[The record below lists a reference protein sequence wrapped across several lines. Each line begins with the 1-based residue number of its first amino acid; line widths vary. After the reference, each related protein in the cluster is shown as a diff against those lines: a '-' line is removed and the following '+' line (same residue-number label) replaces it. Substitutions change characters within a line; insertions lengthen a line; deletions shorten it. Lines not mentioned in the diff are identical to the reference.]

1 MQRLVPDWSNF
12 YEKIAYF
19 YKICYYTKTQISDH
33 LTGHIV
39 AGQSLLNRNLLD
51 LDYGRVLFMDI
62 QVTNQAVKDIACDAL
77 VVGAVRKRVGQQKSV
92 GLLKTTE
99 QVDSL
104 LGGLISDVC
113 KNGEFQGQPGELVT
127 IHTMGM
133 LAAKRVVVVGLGTQ
147 EKLSVLVLQRASAT
161 AARHLQST
169 GAREI
174 VLALDWEEMDVDLAQ
189 GVQAEVEGALLGLY
203 MFRKYQSAHLNGNG
217 QGVKQ
222 IRLLVS
228 DVNDTTI
235 NEAVHRGIAL
245 AEATNFARDLVNEPP
260 NVLTPTEL
268 ANRACAMAKQFGLE
282 YEVLDLPEME
292 KLGMGGLLGVSRGS
306 TEPPKFII
314 LRYRGAPQSAD
325 KGMALVGKGITF
337 DSGGVSL
344 KTGEGMQNMKTDMA
358 GAAAVICAMQ
368 AIAALKPAINVTALV
383 PTTENMPSG
392 SSYHPG
398 DILRLM
404 NGKTIEIINTDAE
417 GRLVLAD
424 ALSYAAK
431 EGLSPIID
439 VATLTG
445 GISIALGPVMSG
457 LFCNDAEL
465 CDEILA
471 AGKAA
476 GEKFWPMP
484 LDEEYSELI
493 ASDIADI
500 KQTGGK
506 KASPINAAKIL
517 EHFVDDAKWAHLD
530 IAGTAY
536 IDGKKPYQEKGAT
549 GFAVRTLAELA
560 LQRAE

>member
-1 MQRLVPDWSNF
+1 
-12 YEKIAYF
+12 
-19 YKICYYTKTQISDH
+19 
-33 LTGHIV
+33 
-39 AGQSLLNRNLLD
+39 
-51 LDYGRVLFMDI
+51 MDI
-62 QVTNQAVKDIACDAL
+62 RVTNQVVKDMVCDVL
-77 VVGAVRKRVGQQKSV
+77 VVGAIRKRVEQQATGV
-92 GLLKTTE
+92 ELLKITQE
-99 QVDSL
+99 VDGVLS
-104 LGGLISDVC
+104 GLISEACTD
-113 KNGEFQGQPGELVT
+113 GEFRGQPGELM
-127 IHTMGM
+127 TMHPMGK
-133 LAAKRVVVVGLGTQ
+133 LAVKRVVVVGLGPQ
-147 EKLSVLVLQRASAT
+147 EKLSLQVIQRASAT
-161 AARHLQST
+161 AARYLQST
-169 GAREI
+169 GAQQI
-174 VLALDWEEMDVDLAQ
+174 VLALDWEDTGIDPAQ

-203 MFRKYQSAHLNGNG
+203 TFRKYQSAHLNGNG
-217 QGVKQ
+217 KGVKQ
-222 IRLLVS
+222 VRLLV
-228 DVNDTTI
+228 NDADDTAI
-235 NEAVHRGIAL
+235 HAAVQRGIAL

-282 YEVLDLPEME
+282 YEVLDRPEME

-314 LRYRGAPQSAD
+314 LRYPGAPQSSD

-344 KTGEGMQNMKTDMA
+344 KTAEGMQNMKTDMA
-358 GAAAVICAMQ
+358 GAAAVISAMQ
-368 AIAALKPAINVTALV
+368 AIAALKPAVNVTVLV
-383 PTTENMPSG
+383 PTAENMPSG
-392 SSYHPG
+392 ASYHPG
-398 DILRLM
+398 DILRFM
-404 NGKTIEIINTDAE
+404 NGKTIEIVNTDAE

-445 GISIALGPVMSG
+445 GISIALGSVMSG

-465 CDEILA
+465 CDEIIA
-471 AGKAA
+471 AGKIA

-517 EHFVDDAKWAHLD
+517 EHFVGDAKWAHMD

-536 IDGKKPYQEKGAT
+536 IDSKKPYQEKGAT
-549 GFAVRTLAELA
+549 GVAVRTLAELA
-560 LQRAE
+560 LLKAK